1 LLSLFVA
8 KVHYAVSLAFIKAWG
23 NSYRQK
29 YVLQFTLNYDKICTC
44 ENILAFAIKAKAKD
58 HKEVQEMNQY
68 ELALV
73 INGKLTEED
82 RDAALEKVKALV
94 ERFEGNIAKVDEWGK
109 RRLAYEIQKV
119 REGFYYF
126 ITFESEATAPAQIEK
141 RIRIMEPVLRFLIV
155 RADA

>member
-1 LLSLFVA
+1 
-8 KVHYAVSLAFIKAWG
+8 
-23 NSYRQK
+23 
-29 YVLQFTLNYDKICTC
+29 
-44 ENILAFAIKAKAKD
+44 
-58 HKEVQEMNQY
+58 MNQY